1 MELTVCFMPIFVPF
15 LLVLQNLINE
25 ELWSCLWEYDYA
37 ELNCQAH

>member
-1 MELTVCFMPIFVPF
+1 MEPRVGFMPIFILF

-25 ELWSCLWEYDYA
+25 ELQSWLWEYDYA